1 MTMPVIQCPR
11 DNLQCPRDNLQCP
24 RDDLHQFSKSGVP
37 MFNVTINASVCCKNY
52 SGISI
57 LAYVLLN

>member
-1 MTMPVIQCPR
+1 MTMPVI
-11 DNLQCPRDNLQCP
+11 QCPRDNLQCP

-37 MFNVTINASVCCKNY
+37 MFNVTINASMCCKNY